1 MEVKSV
7 ENSIKPPTGG
17 LLNFFQKKTINSRQ
31 LDNGNSTSNLVK
43 NNGDK
48 KLKDKVELDCS
59 DDPKEIDT
67 DKENRKGNRLVVKMK
82 SSFKKKRKK
91 EESSDEEDFE
101 ELMCKKKVKQTE
113 PDPSPSTDLGLEHIV
128 SVPKADVT
136 IDIIET
142 SQDSDQEKVETP
154 SVKPKKPI
162 SSFFTKVTKEERL
175 QKCEQDNSQLEVKVL
190 VHHSP
195 EASEESPTLSLAN
208 VTRKSVSKSSRKSR
222 KSNVSRSAAETE
234 KIEVIDVE
242 VSENVEVVDMKQ
254 KNEVEEEVVEMEL
267 DTAAN
272 ADEAARKISNKL
284 FGSKTK
290 RRSKGESEPKN
301 CEEEDSDTSVNMESL
316 ENTPVKKASSTSN
329 SPVKKVP
336 KLNNC
341 PPPKSAFSLL
351 MNKKKQEPEVVTTE
365 PVEDTSQDV
374 LVHSKPKKVS
384 NNAFATLMKNSRKSF
399 EPPPPEEGES
409 DVSVID
415 VENPV
420 KESQPKPKQSPNSAK
435 NAFIKLMKSGNSSIE
450 PEDVKLKNMLNVLNS
465 VDSED
470 DVDAE
475 IMEIFTKSKKDKKKK
490 KKKVKVKVKTRQIEK
505 DQDAS
510 VIIDQNSDESDDC
523 EEESVFDIRCK
534 TTMGKFHLRKFESG
548 GQGKCIQHQDDWF
561 TPNEFERFSGSKAK
575 KYKVSLFVE
584 DKPIVK
590 FLEAR
595 NIQTPSRNSS
605 RASGRSTPGSE
616 LGADRRTP
624 VESPCVTPVST
635 RKKGRKKRILQDE
648 PPLKETKANEE
659 SIPVLVVPE
668 SPEDSPAILDQ
679 SIGRRSGR
687 IARNAANIAEK
698 RKQAEEQEL
707 ALEEAERKV
716 EAERKARNAAVKK
729 QRKLMEK
736 LSQSQESSS
745 SGSDFSDDEVS
756 VEKIVVKSGK
766 QPTGKLAS
774 IFTKGKKEIKPAED
788 PAVVAARKAFLMS
801 SAPDTLRSQ
810 ISGDYEETI
819 LETGHQVWPG
829 PNTCPS
835 HVSDVTTRVAS
846 SPGSWQYKELD
857 TEIVIPR
864 IEAGLLRSSSD
875 AVEDDDKRCQA
886 KLSEA
891 DVMATMEVKSG
902 LEKKMFNSLMERRM
916 EAEMFEKEAREK
928 NLSLADLEEKRIRG
942 NRRRSRRSMELKEK
956 GSSAGKYCVD
966 SGSGL
971 MWSSKYQPRSGADI
985 LGNEDTVS
993 GLREWLRT
1001 WSGATNKSGSGT
1013 SFQSFI

>member
-1 MEVKSV
+1 
-7 ENSIKPPTGG
+7 
-17 LLNFFQKKTINSRQ
+17 
-31 LDNGNSTSNLVK
+31 
-43 NNGDK
+43 
-48 KLKDKVELDCS
+48 
-59 DDPKEIDT
+59 
-67 DKENRKGNRLVVKMK
+67 
-82 SSFKKKRKK
+82 
-91 EESSDEEDFE
+91 
-101 ELMCKKKVKQTE
+101 
-113 PDPSPSTDLGLEHIV
+113 
-128 SVPKADVT
+128 
-136 IDIIET
+136 
-142 SQDSDQEKVETP
+142 
-154 SVKPKKPI
+154 
-162 SSFFTKVTKEERL
+162 
-175 QKCEQDNSQLEVKVL
+175 
-190 VHHSP
+190 
-195 EASEESPTLSLAN
+195 
-208 VTRKSVSKSSRKSR
+208 
-222 KSNVSRSAAETE
+222 
-234 KIEVIDVE
+234 
-242 VSENVEVVDMKQ
+242 
-254 KNEVEEEVVEMEL
+254 
-267 DTAAN
+267 
-272 ADEAARKISNKL
+272 
-284 FGSKTK
+284 
-290 RRSKGESEPKN
+290 
-301 CEEEDSDTSVNMESL
+301 
-316 ENTPVKKASSTSN
+316 
-329 SPVKKVP
+329 
-336 KLNNC
+336 
-341 PPPKSAFSLL
+341 
-351 MNKKKQEPEVVTTE
+351 
-365 PVEDTSQDV
+365 
-374 LVHSKPKKVS
+374 
-384 NNAFATLMKNSRKSF
+384 
-399 EPPPPEEGES
+399 
-409 DVSVID
+409 
-415 VENPV
+415 
-420 KESQPKPKQSPNSAK
+420 
-435 NAFIKLMKSGNSSIE
+435 
-450 PEDVKLKNMLNVLNS
+450 
-465 VDSED
+465 
-470 DVDAE
+470 
-475 IMEIFTKSKKDKKKK
+475 
-490 KKKVKVKVKTRQIEK
+490 
-505 DQDAS
+505 
-510 VIIDQNSDESDDC
+510 
-523 EEESVFDIRCK
+523 
-534 TTMGKFHLRKFESG
+534 MGKFHLRKFESG

-624 VESPCVTPVST
+624 GESPCVTPVCT

-648 PPLKETKANEE
+648 PPLKETKASEE
-659 SIPVLVVPE
+659 SVPVLVVPE

-857 TEIVIPR
+857 TEIVVPR

-875 AVEDDDKRCQA
+875 DVEDDDKRCQA

-891 DVMATMEVKSG
+891 DVMATIEVKSG

-916 EAEMFEKEAREK
+916 EAEMFEKEARDK

-942 NRRRSRRSMELKEK
+942 NRRRSRRSIEMKENR
-956 GSSAGKYCVD
+956 SEAGKYCVD

-1001 WSGATNKSGSGT
+1001 WSGATNKSGSGST
-1013 SFQSFI
+1013 SEDMTSDSEYEVDTELLDSLGNTALIEGPPGSGKTAAVFALAAQMGFNVLEVNASSNRTGKQILSMLSEATQSLQVRRDSDSKVPAAMFGKGKKKVEEKNDTKKMKTALILFEDIDLVIDDLDEGFYSAVNSLASSSKRPMILTTSSPTWLGDGVGSAGEKVLKFSPRQFQMRKVGHQELCQHLQMIALIEGYHVSQTDVKKIVAGTRDVRQSMLQLQLLCNSGVIPGDITDNVDHDDDDATKVDIKKWFRHLDAKSR